1 MMLTRE
7 ELRKA
12 IEDGTLSIGCP
23 LPEGF
28 TSMTDEDKERLRD
41 VMIRVIEMERGNAK
55 VD

>member
-1 MMLTRE
+1 MLTRE

-28 TSMTDEDKERLRD
+28 TRMTDEDKERLRD
-41 VMIRVIEMERGNAK
+41 VMIHIIAREERDGI
-55 VD
+55 